1 MEYTV
6 QKLARLSGVSTR
18 TLRYYDELG
27 LLPPARVN
35 SSGYRIYG
43 QAQVDRL
50 QQILFFRALGMKLED
65 IAAALDA
72 PGFDRAAALRLHRQT
87 LLARRAGLDVL
98 ITNIDRTL
106 NELEGGTKMTDQE
119 KFEGFKQAQIDENEA
134 KYGEEIRAKYGE
146 ETVERSYR
154 SLKGM
159 TEAQYKAQE
168 ALGGRIIET
177 LLAAQKTG
185 DPAGPLAQEAAGL
198 HRQWLEGWWGWYTA
212 EAHAG
217 IAQMYVDD
225 SRFTAHY
232 DQHSPGLAAFLRD
245 AVHLYTGQAQR

>member
-1 MEYTV
+1 MASIKDVAKHCGTAISTVSHVINGTKYVSPELEARIRAAIAELGYEVNPVARSLKSRRSYTV
-6 QKLARLSGVSTR
+6 GV
-18 TLRYYDELG
+18 
-27 LLPPARVN
+27 
-35 SSGYRIYG
+35 I
-43 QAQVDRL
+43 
-50 QQILFFRALGMKLED
+50 
-65 IAAALDA
+65 
-72 PGFDRAAALRLHRQT
+72 
-87 LLARRAGLDVL
+87 